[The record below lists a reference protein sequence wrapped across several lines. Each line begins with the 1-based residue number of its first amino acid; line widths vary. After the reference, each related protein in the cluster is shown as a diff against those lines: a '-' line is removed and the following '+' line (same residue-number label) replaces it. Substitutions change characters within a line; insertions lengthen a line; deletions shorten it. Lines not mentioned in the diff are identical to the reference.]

1 MKGLTTL
8 IKLNKRTLDELRRK
22 MVALENQK
30 AQLLQASAKLQEELL
45 AEIKLA
51 SKTPEMGQ
59 FFGGFSNRIK
69 KRQEDIAA
77 EVQKLDKQM
86 DDLNVEIRA
95 AFSELKKFE
104 IALDNAKMR
113 AKASQERKLTIEM
126 DEIAQQQFGRKTED
140 Q

>member
-1 MKGLTTL
+1 MKGLNTL

-30 AQLLQASAKLQEELL
+30 AQLLQASAKLDEELQS
-45 AEIKLA
+45 EIKLA

-69 KRQEDIAA
+69 NRQQEIAF
-77 EVQKLDKQM
+77 EVKKLDKQI
-86 DDLNVEIRA
+86 DELNIEIGV
-95 AFSELKKFE
+95 AFSELKKYE
-104 IALDNAKMR
+104 IALANAKQR
-113 AKASQERKLTIEM
+113 EKAAQERKLTIEM

>member
-1 MKGLTTL
+1 MKGLNTL

-30 AQLLQASAKLQEELL
+30 AQLLQASAKLDEELQS
-45 AEIKLA
+45 EIKLA

-69 KRQEDIAA
+69 NRQQEIAF
-77 EVQKLDKQM
+77 EVKKLDKQI
-86 DDLNVEIRA
+86 DELNIEIGI
-95 AFSELKKFE
+95 AFSELKKYE
-104 IALDNAKMR
+104 IALANAKQR
-113 AKASQERKLTIEM
+113 EKAAQERKLTIEM